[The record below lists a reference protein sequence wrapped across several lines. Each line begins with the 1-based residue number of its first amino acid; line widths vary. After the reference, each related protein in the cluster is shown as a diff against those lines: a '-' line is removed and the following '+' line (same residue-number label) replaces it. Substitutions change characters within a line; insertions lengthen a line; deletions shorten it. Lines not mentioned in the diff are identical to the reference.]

1 MKSAPNKRGSTQAD
15 KRMFIGSLV
24 FFLVSLLIVAIV
36 LTNRQRPS
44 PPSIAT
50 PAQAMTFEPQ
60 IINNLTS
67 IPQAVALTGDLAEQV
82 HQIQTMLNDCPSYSD
97 ERRQQMQQHIDWLL
111 TPSEIPRDIIL
122 ALGSN
127 ATGKLILGMA
137 TYTLSDWGL
146 QNRPAES
153 CLLTIGQSLNNMLLA
168 SGETPLD
175 EFGS

>member
-36 LTNRQRPS
+36 LTNRQHPS

-50 PAQAMTFEPQ
+50 PAQAMTLEPQ

-82 HQIQTMLNDCPSYSD
+82 KQIQTMLNNCPAYSD

-111 TPSEIPRDIIL
+111 DPAQIPRAMIL

-127 ATGKLILGMA
+127 PTGKLILGMA
-137 TYTLSDWGL
+137 TYTLSEWGL
-146 QNRPAES
+146 QDRPADS
-153 CLLTIGQSLNNMLLA
+153 CLLTIGQQLNPLLA
-168 SGETPLD
+168 ANGETPFA
-175 EFGS
+175 EFGT